1 MMLANGNYC
10 YEIELDEDTYWAL
23 TKLGAELRMHQ
34 KAYVEKVLK
43 EHAETVE
50 YNRDRESQG

>member
-23 TKLGAELRMHQ
+23 MKLCAVLRIQQ

-43 EHAETVE
+43 EHAQTIEF
-50 YNRDRESQG
+50 NRDRESQS